1 MKVESKVILIF
12 ERDSHTRQ
20 SCLGILAAG
29 GYTVLEAD
37 NSMEALLFAAE
48 REGAVDLLL
57 TGSNLPGSAGG
68 ELPLAFSMLWPDTD
82 VLYLAEPSAQNHTQD
97 LAHAVPRTAMTP
109 ESLLNAVQQL
119 LETAVPA

>member
-1 MKVESKVILIF
+1 MVESRVILVL
-12 ERDSHTRQ
+12 EGDSHTRQ

-37 NSMEALLFAAE
+37 NSMEALLVAAE

-57 TGSNLPGSAGG
+57 TGSNPPGITRG
-68 ELPLAFSMLWPDTD
+68 ELALAFSMLWPDID
-82 VLYLAEPSAQNHTQD
+82 VMYLGETSTQNHTQE
-97 LAHAVPRTAMTP
+97 LAHPVARTPITP

-119 LETAVPA
+119 LETPVPA

>member
-1 MKVESKVILIF
+1 MVESKVILVL
-12 ERDSHTRQ
+12 EGDSHTRQ

-37 NSMEALLFAAE
+37 NSMEALLLAAE

-68 ELPLAFSMLWPDTD
+68 ELAQAFSMLWPDTD
-82 VLYLAEPSAQNHTQD
+82 VLYLGEPSAQNQTQD
-97 LAHAVPRTAMTP
+97 LAPVARTPMTP
-109 ESLLNAVQQL
+109 ESLLIAVQQL
-119 LETAVPA
+119 LETPVPA